1 MKATTTTRAE
11 VPGSSCVPVAP
22 SSISPSLTVADL
34 LSLDFLSLSLI
45 SSISPNTSTENIS
58 VNEVKDSKF
67 LAHNVIGRCKY
78 CDNQLLSSYCD
89 FSPPPGPQKRAPK
102 PEGLFWIG
110 ASIMP

>member
-45 SSISPNTSTENIS
+45 SSISPNTSTKKIS
-58 VNEVKDSKF
+58 VNEVKDSKSF
-67 LAHNVIGRCKY
+67 GSQRYTGRPMCSRTGF
-78 CDNQLLSSYCD
+78 C
-89 FSPPPGPQKRAPK
+89 
-102 PEGLFWIG
+102 
-110 ASIMP
+110 

>member
-45 SSISPNTSTENIS
+45 SSISPNTSTKKIS

-89 FSPPPGPQKRAPK
+89 FFPLLAHKREHRSPKGCF
-102 PEGLFWIG
+102 G
-110 ASIMP
+110 